1 MHFRSIAIA
10 LVVVLS
16 TGALAPRASS
26 AEQQQKSVAAAD
38 TTQVLLTL
46 MPRLAHPSARATIIR
61 PVGAGAPDIIFVTAE
76 TTPADL
82 HKAIQML
89 MGARH
94 TFGPTVTREMQA
106 HVPASEVTPM
116 DLGEETRYLS
126 DLQTARELEIPG
138 VGLQKSLFMALE
150 EQH

>member
-1 MHFRSIAIA
+1 MQFRSIATA
-10 LVVVLS
+10 VVAAV
-16 TGALAPRASS
+16 TVGALAPEAGS
-26 AEQQQKSVAAAD
+26 AEQHPASLAAAD

-61 PVGAGAPDIIFVTAE
+61 PAGAGAPDIIFVTAE

-82 HKAIQML
+82 NQAIQML

-94 TFGPTVTREMQA
+94 TFGPTVAREMQA
-106 HVPASEVTPM
+106 HVPASETTPM
-116 DLGEETRYLS
+116 DLAEETRYLS
-126 DLQTARELEIPG
+126 DLQTAQELEIPG

>member
-1 MHFRSIAIA
+1 MQFRSIAIA
-10 LVVVLS
+10 IFAAVGI
-16 TGALAPRASS
+16 GALAPRVSS
-26 AEQQQKSVAAAD
+26 AEQQRNTVAAAD

-46 MPRLAHPSARATIIR
+46 MPRLSHPSARATIVR

-82 HKAIQML
+82 NRAIQML

-106 HVPASEVTPM
+106 HVPASDVTPM
-116 DLGEETRYLS
+116 DLADETRYLS
-126 DLQTARELEIPG
+126 DLQTAQELEIPG
-138 VGLQKSLFMALE
+138 VGPQKSLFMALE